1 MSSSADLRNGKIKTM
16 MERAEA
22 FNCND
27 VELLKS
33 MSTQRMIIGEEI
45 DATKSG
51 IRLNYQML
59 NSGSNAN

>member
-1 MSSSADLRNGKIKTM
+1 MSTSAELRNGRVETM

-33 MSTQRMIIGEEI
+33 MSTQRIIIREEI
-45 DATKSG
+45 DATKTG
-51 IRLNYQML
+51 IRPNYQML

>member
-1 MSSSADLRNGKIKTM
+1 MSTSAELRNGRVKTM
-16 MERAEA
+16 MERVEA

-33 MSTQRMIIGEEI
+33 MSTQRMIMGEEI

-51 IRLNYQML
+51 IRPNYQML